1 MVGHGYSVET
11 PTTTDNVFKRNLAV
25 VNHIAHFSQAILATQ
40 GENQASNFWITAARN
55 TFIGNEAAGSAGSG
69 FWYDNTSDSPTVFED
84 NTAYASASRSTDLD
98 FVRESGLLVVV
109 EADVTLEF
117 GKTLLFNNSMGLWPT
132 EQGHQIYKDFT
143 IANNGVTVETAGA
156 GRATFRNPLFYRS
169 SLLTQYGG
177 TVDFDS
183 PTFVDVS
190 GGIYSSNDIFVPW
203 MADYRF
209 KNVKFVGGAGK
220 GGNLGMPSHC
230 VVEALDDSFLPKG
243 FYVPAEFPHLATSAM
258 TLEVLDSEGEVFAY
272 RGAKRLAYGNFRV
285 LTSPDGFE
293 QRGSQLDGFLSS
305 MVRSDGLE
313 FESFEGAT
321 HIIGNEE
328 GLSYR
333 MVTGPE
339 RDRFAVVIDLHGGI
353 YQVSGPV
360 MVEVEVPSKA
370 PRQGRWKAARIG
382 EGLNLEDDPVTPMTA
397 AGSLNAFRANP
408 DSYYFDAAEQRLHV
422 WARSDR
428 VLLID
433 R

>member
-1 MVGHGYSVET
+1 
-11 PTTTDNVFKRNLAV
+11 
-25 VNHIAHFSQAILATQ
+25 VNGPGSAQADFTRFDALL
-40 GENQASNFWITAARN
+40 ENQR
-55 TFIGNEAAGSAGSG
+55 
-69 FWYDNTSDSPTVFED
+69 
-84 NTAYASASRSTDLD
+84 
-98 FVRESGLLVVV
+98 
-109 EADVTLEF
+109 
-117 GKTLLFNNSMGLWPT
+117 
-132 EQGHQIYKDFT
+132 H
-143 IANNGVTVETAGA
+143 
-156 GRATFRNPLFYRS
+156 
-169 SLLTQYGG
+169 
-177 TVDFDS
+177 
-183 PTFVDVS
+183 
-190 GGIYSSNDIFVPW
+190 
-203 MADYRF
+203 
-209 KNVKFVGGAGK
+209 
-220 GGNLGMPSHC
+220 
-230 VVEALDDSFLPKG
+230 
-243 FYVPAEFPHLATSAM
+243 
-258 TLEVLDSEGEVFAY
+258 
-272 RGAKRLAYGNFRV
+272 
-285 LTSPDGFE
+285 
-293 QRGSQLDGFLSS
+293 GSQLDGFLSS

-428 VLLID
+428 VLLFD